1 MFNFNQVMG
10 LEEESTPAE
19 AAANTKETST
29 FDKVV
34 VGAAKVGVI
43 AGATILTIA
52 AVNSV
57 IGEAAVGVSAAK
69 TGFRSLKDSFNEKK
83 DEKDSVK
90 AKQMRA
96 FTQKLRDEGYSEEEA
111 LELTKAEFG
120 LKK

>member
-1 MFNFNQVMG
+1 MNFNTMFN
-10 LEEESTPAE
+10 LENETTPE
-19 AAANTKETST
+19 AAPEKEVST

-34 VGAAKVGVI
+34 TTAAKVGVI
-43 AGATILTIA
+43 AGATVLTIA

-69 TGFRSLKDSFNEKK
+69 TGFRSLKGSLNEKK

-90 AKQMRA
+90 AKQMHA
-96 FTQKLRDEGYSEEEA
+96 FTQKLRDEGYSDEEA

-120 LKK
+120 LK